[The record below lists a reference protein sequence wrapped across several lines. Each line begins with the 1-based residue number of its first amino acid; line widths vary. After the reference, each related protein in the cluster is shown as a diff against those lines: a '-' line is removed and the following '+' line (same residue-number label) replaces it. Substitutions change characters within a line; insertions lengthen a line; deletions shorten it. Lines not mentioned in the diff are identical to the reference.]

1 MQFLPILLLFVVAYA
16 LIIRPQQQRAK
27 VQRSLLDSLSVGDD
41 VTTVGGLRATIAW
54 LDDTDAQLQ
63 VAPGIVLRFD
73 RRAIAK
79 KDPAPADAVEAEDT
93 PAPPESID
101 RSTVEATDPEDGV

>member
-79 KDPAPADAVEAEDT
+79 KDSTPTPVADEADPEPEAE
-93 PAPPESID
+93 AAD
-101 RSTVEATDPEDGV
+101 RSSAETTDPEDGV